1 VDKNF
6 AGGIMTTKKWVNRF
20 APLFKPNS
28 NMNEVPLTL
37 RTKIMDLFERTIVE
51 PTGEKKGSYEEVRY
65 ATDVKVITGWIHE
78 GDLENYIE
86 NYPRDCV
93 VIYNQ
98 TPLPNDFEQYF
109 IFKGVK
115 QVNACGELCV
125 AYILG
130 ISLQELLENWQA
142 KRPSL
147 WNRIFSGGRARGT
160 SSGELGEMIDIY
172 ARKNQQLTTALYES
186 HINRSRYTIKGLQRL
201 LETGSVIVSV
211 SIDGGSG
218 LLRGSGV
225 LHWVAVT
232 KITPERNGLGFVEV
246 YNPAMNRIECYS
258 WLEFINSARQP
269 YGVYVPNVSP

>member
-1 VDKNF
+1 
-6 AGGIMTTKKWVNRF
+6 MTTKKWVNRF
-20 APLFKPNS
+20 APLYKPNS
-28 NMNEVPLTL
+28 NMDEVPLTL
-37 RTKIMDLFERTIVE
+37 RIKIMDLPERTIVE
-51 PTGEKKGSYEEVRY
+51 ATGEKKEPYEEVRY
-65 ATDVKVITGWIHE
+65 TTETNVFTGWVHQ
-78 GDLENYIE
+78 GDLENYME

-109 IFKGVK
+109 LFNGVK

-125 AYILG
+125 AYVLG
-130 ISLQELLENWQA
+130 ISLQELLENWQV
-142 KRPSL
+142 KLPIF
-147 WNRIFSGGRARGT
+147 WKRIFGGGKARGT
-160 SSGELGEMIDIY
+160 GSSELGEMCGIY
-172 ARKNQQLTTALYES
+172 ARESQQLTTALFEP
-186 HINRSRYTIKGLQRL
+186 HIKRSRYTLKGMQRL
-201 LETGSVIVSV
+201 LETGSVIASV
-211 SIDGGSG
+211 SIDGNSG

-269 YGVYVPNVSP
+269 YGVYVPNVST